1 LNLFYQPLITE
12 GIHHLEPEES
22 KHAVR
27 VMRRRPGDI
36 IYITDGKGMLYEAR
50 ILSEDQNQCAF
61 ELVRSQ
67 HELAVTHDIHL
78 AISPLSHP
86 DRLEWF
92 IEKAVE
98 LGVNRISLVLCERTE
113 KRHVKLE
120 RLQKIAI
127 GAMKQSQRLTLP
139 NIEGPIAFDAF
150 VSASQAD
157 QKFIAFVDSSNP
169 SHLFAQ
175 AKKGS
180 AALVCIGPEG
190 DFTGEELK
198 LALNYGFVKVSLGA
212 YRLRTETAG
221 IAACHMLNLVN
232 LS

>member
-1 LNLFYQPLITE
+1 
-12 GIHHLEPEES
+12 
-22 KHAVR
+22 
-27 VMRRRPGDI
+27 MRRRPGDLI
-36 IYITDGKGMLYEAR
+36 HITDGKGMLYEAR

-61 ELVRSQ
+61 ELVRGQ
-67 HELAVTHDIHL
+67 REAVISHSIHL

-92 IEKAVE
+92 IEKATE
-98 LGVNRISLVLCERTE
+98 LGVNRVSLVLCERTE

-120 RLQKIAI
+120 RLQKIAV

-139 NIEGPIAFDAF
+139 GIEGPVSFDDF
-150 VSASQAD
+150 ASTCQAD

-169 SHLFAQ
+169 MHLFKQ
-175 AKKGS
+175 AKKGFS
-180 AALVCIGPEG
+180 DVVCIGPEG
-190 DFTGEELK
+190 DFTAEELK
-198 LALNYGFVKVSLGA
+198 HALNYGFVKVSLGA

>member
-1 LNLFYQPLITE
+1 MNLFYQPLISD
-12 GIHHLEPEES
+12 GVHYLEPEES

-27 VMRRRPGDI
+27 VMRRRVGDI
-36 IYITDGKGMLYEAR
+36 IHITDGKGMRYDAR

-61 ELVRSQ
+61 ELVRGQREAAADHS
-67 HELAVTHDIHL
+67 IHL

-92 IEKAVE
+92 VEKAVE

-113 KRHVKLE
+113 KRHVKPE

-139 NIEGPIAFDAF
+139 DIYSPITFDAF
-150 VSASQAD
+150 VSSCRAD
-157 QKFIAFVDSSNP
+157 QKFIAFVDKSNP
-169 SHLFAQ
+169 AHLFTQ
-175 AKKGS
+175 AKRGFS
-180 AALVCIGPEG
+180 DAVCIGPEG
-190 DFTGEELK
+190 DFTEAELK
-198 LALNYGFVKVSLGA
+198 HALDSGFVKVSLGD

-232 LS
+232 LR

>member
-1 LNLFYQPLITE
+1 
-12 GIHHLEPEES
+12 
-22 KHAVR
+22 
-27 VMRRRPGDI
+27 MRRRLGDI
-36 IYITDGKGMLYEAR
+36 IHVTDGKGMLYEAR

-61 ELVRSQ
+61 ELVRGQ
-67 HELAVTHDIHL
+67 REPAVSHSIHL

-139 NIEGPIAFDAF
+139 SIEGPISFDDF
-150 VSASQAD
+150 VSTC
-157 QKFIAFVDSSNP
+157 
-169 SHLFAQ
+169 HG
-175 AKKGS
+175 GS
-180 AALVCIGPEG
+180 EVYCI
-190 DFTGEELK
+190 
-198 LALNYGFVKVSLGA
+198 
-212 YRLRTETAG
+212 
-221 IAACHMLNLVN
+221 C
-232 LS
+232 